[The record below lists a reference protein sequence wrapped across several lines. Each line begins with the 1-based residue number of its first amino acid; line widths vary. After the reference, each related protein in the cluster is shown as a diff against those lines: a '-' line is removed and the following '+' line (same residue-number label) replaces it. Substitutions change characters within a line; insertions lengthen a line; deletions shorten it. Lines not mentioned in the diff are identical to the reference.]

1 MEPSRSK
8 DYGGLSLADLPPAGI
23 IASDPQVSKEVAGVL
38 AFLGLRS
45 EILPADA
52 VAARLSDDQRF
63 SALMLCGSAVT
74 SRILKALDELERG
87 PPVVAID
94 TELSIAGSY
103 ERLHARL
110 LGRIERPLRHVHL
123 VPLLERILAWRP
135 PERNPELFRSLV
147 GQSAPI
153 QRIRD
158 MIARVAPSDSTVLI
172 LGETGTG
179 KEVVARHIHYHSQRR
194 AGPFVAVNCGAIP
207 PDLLES
213 ELFGHEKGAFTG
225 ALAARKGRFEL
236 AEGGTLFLDEIGDM
250 SLAMQVKLL
259 RVLQERQFERLG
271 SGKSQR
277 ANVRIVCAT
286 HRDLEK
292 MVTANEFRGD
302 LYYRINVFPVEMP
315 PLRARCEDLPLLTVE
330 LVSRLAAE
338 GRGTVSFTTRA
349 LAAMAR
355 YDWPGNVRELA
366 NMIER
371 MLILNPSGSVTVRDL
386 PPHIGALADPDDGPE
401 EVLRDMAPA
410 PISREPEREDPEGD
424 LAGAVH
430 TGARAPAA
438 MNGFSLGRGESL
450 KDHLENIEEQ
460 IIRRAL
466 ADSAG
471 TVVDAA
477 KALGMRRTTLVE
489 KLRKFDIDRREFM
502 PDS

>member
-1 MEPSRSK
+1 MEPSRPK
-8 DYGGLSLADLPPAGI
+8 DNGGPSLADLPPAGI
-23 IASDPQVSKEVAGVL
+23 IAADPRVSQEVAGVL

-52 VAARLSDDQRF
+52 LAARLSGNHKF

-74 SRILKALDELERG
+74 TRILKALDQVESG

-94 TELSIAGSY
+94 TEIAIAGTY

-110 LGRIERPLRHVHL
+110 LGRLERPLRQVHL
-123 VPLLERILAWRP
+123 VPLLERVLAWHP

-147 GQSAPI
+147 GQSAPV

-158 MIARVAPSDSTVLI
+158 MITRVAPTDSTVLI

-179 KEVVARHIHYHSQRR
+179 KEVVARHIHYHSGRR
-194 AGPFVAVNCGAIP
+194 NQPFVAVNCGAIP
-207 PDLLES
+207 ADLLES

-250 SLAMQVKLL
+250 SLPMQVKLL

-271 SGKSQR
+271 SGKPQQ

-292 MVTANEFRGD
+292 MVAANDFRGD
-302 LYYRINVFPVEMP
+302 LYYRINVFPMEMP
-315 PLRARCEDLPLLTVE
+315 PLRERRDDLPLLAAE
-330 LVSRLAAE
+330 LVARLAAE
-338 GRGTVSFTTRA
+338 GRGTVSFTTPA
-349 LAAMAR
+349 MAAMAR

-366 NMIER
+366 NLIER
-371 MLILNPSGSVTVRDL
+371 MLILHPSGSVTSKDL
-386 PPHIGALADPDDGPE
+386 PRHIRALADPGDGPE
-401 EVLRDMAPA
+401 ETVQEAPL
-410 PISREPEREDPEGD
+410 E
-424 LAGAVH
+424 
-430 TGARAPAA
+430 PAA
-438 MNGFSLGRGESL
+438 ANGADEAADPPESGGERDSLADSVIRRFNLSHGESL
-450 KDHLENIEEQ
+450 KDHLEHIEEQ